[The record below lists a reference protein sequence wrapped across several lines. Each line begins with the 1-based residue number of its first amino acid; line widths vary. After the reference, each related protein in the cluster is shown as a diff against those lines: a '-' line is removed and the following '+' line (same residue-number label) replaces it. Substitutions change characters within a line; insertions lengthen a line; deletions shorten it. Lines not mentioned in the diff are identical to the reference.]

1 MLLLPGD
8 TYATRRQGPVLQQLE
23 HATEGDVSVN
33 DCFRPVA
40 RFFDRITRPEQL
52 LTALPE
58 AMRVLTSPAETGA
71 VVIALPQDIQTE
83 AYDFPAAFFEPR
95 DWPIYRAAPHPDQI
109 AAVAELIAAAE
120 QPLIIAGGGVLYSQA
135 EGELAALAEQ
145 LGIPVVETFAG
156 KGAVQQDVWWGM
168 GGVGLEGNPA
178 ANALAKAADLVIHV
192 GTRLTDF
199 TTGSQSVFEHPDVR
213 FASINVV
220 DRDARKQGA
229 TPVLADAKLALAA
242 LRAATQDVAP
252 REAWGERARSEKQA
266 WLPVRAAA
274 LAPRPATPIS
284 QAELIGALNES
295 ARPGDTIIAA
305 AGGPPGDLQ
314 KVWDATGER
323 HCHLEFGFSCMGYE
337 LPATLGVRLA
347 QARRRGDRADRRRH
361 VPDAADRAGDRRAG
375 RPEGH
380 RRGLRQ
386 PRLPGHPPPAD
397 ARHAAGTSATRCAT
411 ASARS
416 ERDRSRA
423 TTCGSTSPRSRA
435 GSARTVFAAGTRDEV
450 LDALARAR
458 ETDGPVVIVVPTAP
472 HENLPASGV
481 WWDVAPAAVSSQPW
495 LEEKREAYQAGPRDP
510 AVARMTLRDRLRAG
524 EPTLGT
530 FLNLGSPLAAEA
542 CALAGFDWL
551 LIDLEHGAGE
561 DALVGQLL
569 AAAAHGVPA
578 LVRVESA
585 ERIRAGRALDAGAA
599 GVMFPRMD
607 IDRAGAGRAGPPPLS
622 ARGRPR
628 RRDLQPRL
636 RLRAPDRRA
645 GHAPTTRSSA

>member
-1 MLLLPGD
+1 MTKTNLRPAPAVTHRTVRATTAQAIVRYLAAQTSVRDGRRQRLIPAMLGIFGHGNGAGMGQALDEYQTELPFIQGRNEQSLVHIAAGYAKANRRTAALAVTASIGPGAANMVTGAALATINRLPVLLFAGD

-23 HATEGDVSVN
+23 HATEGDLSVN

-58 AMRVLTSPAETGA
+58 AMRVLTSPVEAGA
-71 VVIALPQDIQTE
+71 VVIALPQDVQTE
-83 AYDFPAAFFEPR
+83 AYDFPAEFFAPR
-95 DWPIYRAAPHPDQI
+95 EWSIDRPAPHPDAV

-120 QPLIIAGGGVLYSQA
+120 QPLIIAGGAPASLPVAGPLFAGA
-135 EGELAALAEQ
+135 EAELAPFADQ

-199 TTGSQSVFEHPDVR
+199 TTGSQSVFEHPHVR

-242 LRAATQDVAP
+242 LRAATQELVP
-252 REAWGERARSEKQA
+252 HEAWRERARDEKQA
-266 WLPVRAAA
+266 WSPVRAAA
-274 LAPRPATPIS
+274 LAPSAGMPIS
-284 QAELIGALNES
+284 QADLIGALNES

-347 QARRRGDRADRRRH
+347 QGDGGEVIALIGDGTFLMQPTELATAAQEGLKVTVVVSDNHGYQVIRRLQMHTSGRHFGNEMRYRVGSLGAGPLEGDY
-361 VPDAADRAGDRRAG
+361 V
-375 RPEGH
+375 
-380 RRGLRQ
+380 
-386 PRLPGHPPPAD
+386 RLAL
-397 ARHAAGTSATRCAT
+397 ASVAAGLGA
-411 ASARS
+411 
-416 ERDRSRA
+416 
-423 TTCGSTSPRSRA
+423 
-435 GSARTVFAAGTRDEV
+435 TVFAAGTRDEV
-450 LDALARAR
+450 LEALARAR

-481 WWDVAPAAVSSQPW
+481 WWDVAPAAVGLKEQRQTY
-495 LEEKREAYQAGPRDP
+495 EEG
-510 AVARMTLRDRLRAG
+510 
-524 EPTLGT
+524 
-530 FLNLGSPLAAEA
+530 LATQR
-542 CALAGFDWL
+542 W
-551 LIDLEHGAGE
+551 HG
-561 DALVGQLL
+561 
-569 AAAAHGVPA
+569 
-578 LVRVESA
+578 
-585 ERIRAGRALDAGAA
+585 
-599 GVMFPRMD
+599 
-607 IDRAGAGRAGPPPLS
+607 
-622 ARGRPR
+622 
-628 RRDLQPRL
+628 
-636 RLRAPDRRA
+636 
-645 GHAPTTRSSA
+645 